1 MQKSETYVG
10 IREAAELLDKSPDT
24 IRRWIKSGKIQ
35 ASKQGNQY
43 QILSAEIDKLRSK
56 EHMQKTIQE
65 HRQTDGNVEMEIVKL
80 LRERISELEADK
92 GFLLE
97 QIREKDKLISELTIR
112 ALPKPKTPLGERLK
126 RIFRKH

>member
-10 IREAAELLDKSPDT
+10 IREAAELLDRSPDT

-56 EHMQKTIQE
+56 EPMQKTIQE

-80 LRERISELEADK
+80 LRERSFISYQEAIDTTTPMDEAMFTIIGAMAKLERD
-92 GFLLE
+92 
-97 QIREKDKLISELTIR
+97 IIV
-112 ALPKPKTPLGERLK
+112 ERVK
-126 RIFRKH
+126 AGMRKAKE